1 MKIVVDAKILKSA
14 LKSIG
19 PATTS
24 RTTLPILSCVNIIA
38 NPSGLTMQGTNLEIG
53 VSLFVEGEVVEP
65 GSIAIP
71 FSPLSE
77 IVSRVADG
85 DIVITEKGLEATVTI
100 GKQRAKLKGFSSDLF
115 PGVQASGSPVSSFSV
130 PALTLR
136 KLINRV
142 IFSASQDKSRPV
154 LQCVYLR
161 VKDNLIISCAN
172 DGYRVAECKE
182 PCEYAGIPSST
193 LIMSSSAKALME
205 LLTDDTMA
213 TLELYEGRLLVRIG
227 EDALFTSA
235 VVAGNYP
242 NYEVI
247 LPQDA
252 QAKIQVE
259 TATLKEI
266 VAMAKVYISPDSKG
280 KMTFEFDGEFFFA
293 RSVHPEMGEYFSGQI
308 PCTTVGQ
315 PTTITLSIPY
325 LSDILGA
332 VTSKEVDFWLN
343 PKHISA
349 VFEAGNQNW
358 IGAPTPRKTP
368 QKRR

>member
-14 LKSIG
+14 LKAIG
-19 PATTS
+19 PATST
-24 RTTLPILSCVNIIA
+24 RTTLPILSCVNVIA

-53 VSLFVEGEVVEP
+53 VSLFVECEVVEP

-71 FSPLSE
+71 FAPLNE
-77 IVSRVADG
+77 IVSKVSEG
-85 DIVITEKGLEATVTI
+85 DIVITEKALEATITI
-100 GKQRAKLKGFSSDLF
+100 GKQRAKLKGFSPDLF
-115 PGVQASGSPVSSFSV
+115 PGVQVLSGVVSKITV

-142 IFSASQDKSRPV
+142 IFSVSQDKSRPV

-161 VKDNLIISCAN
+161 VKDNLIISCAS
-172 DGYRVAECKE
+172 DGYRVAEMKE
-182 PCEYAGIPSST
+182 PCEYAGVPFSM

-205 LLTDDTMA
+205 LLSDDTMT

-227 EDALFTSA
+227 EDALFSSA
-235 VVAGNYP
+235 LVAGNYP

-247 LPQDA
+247 IPKDGE
-252 QAKIQVE
+252 AKIRIE
-259 TATLKEI
+259 TATLKE
-266 VAMAKVYISPDSKG
+266 VVSMAKVYIPADSRG
-280 KMTFEFDGEFFFA
+280 KMTFEFDGEFLFA

-315 PTTITLSIPY
+315 PVTISLSIPY
-325 LSDILGA
+325 LADILGA
-332 VTSKEVDFWLN
+332 VTSKEIDIWLN
-343 PKHISA
+343 PKHVSA

-358 IGAPTPRKTP
+358 IGALAPFRS
-368 QKRR
+368 